1 MGQGREGKV
10 MITKDANL
18 KFKTV
23 MRDLREKHRKTRK
36 QVAKGIGV
44 TESKYLRMESI
55 TSAQKITLNEAAKI
69 YDYYSVEAGFR
80 EILTFLPNSE
90 RDEVI
95 SRVLTTVK
103 FLDNLTTG
111 DISIKEV
118 REQAVELR
126 KQYKNT
132 MGRLAPFM
140 K

>member
-1 MGQGREGKV
+1 

-36 QVAKGIGV
+36 QVAKSIGV

-55 TSAQKITLNEAAKI
+55 TSAQKITLDEAEKI
-69 YDYYSVEAGFR
+69 YDYYGIEAGFR
-80 EILTFLPNSE
+80 EILTFLPKDH

-95 SRVLTTVK
+95 SRVQTTIK

-111 DISIKEV
+111 EITIKET
-118 REQAVELR
+118 RKQAMELR
-126 KQYKNT
+126 KRYKSSQDK
-132 MGRLAPFM
+132 LAPFLL
-140 K
+140 KQ

>member
-1 MGQGREGKV
+1 

-23 MRDLREKHRKTRK
+23 MRDLRERNRKTRK
-36 QVAKGIGV
+36 QVAKSIGV

-55 TSAQKITLNEAAKI
+55 TSSQKITLDEAAKI
-69 YDYYSVEAGFR
+69 YDYYSVQAGFR
-80 EILTFLPNSE
+80 EILTFLPKSE
-90 RDEVI
+90 RDEVL
-95 SRVLTTVK
+95 SRVLTTVE

-111 DISIKEV
+111 NISIKEV
-118 REQAVELR
+118 REQAVSLR

-132 MGRLAPFM
+132 VGRLAPFM

>member
-36 QVAKGIGV
+36 QVAKSIGV

-55 TSAQKITLNEAAKI
+55 TSQQKITLDEAAKV

-118 REQAVELR
+118 RDQAVELR

>member
-1 MGQGREGKV
+1 

-36 QVAKGIGV
+36 QVAKSIGV

-55 TSAQKITLNEAAKI
+55 TSAQKITLDEAAKI
-69 YDYYSVEAGFR
+69 YDYYGIEAGFR
-80 EILTFLPNSE
+80 EILTFLPKDH

-95 SRVLTTVK
+95 SRVQTTIK

-111 DISIKEV
+111 EITIKET
-118 REQAVELR
+118 RKQAMELR
-126 KQYKNT
+126 KRYKSSQDK
-132 MGRLAPFM
+132 LAPFLL
-140 K
+140 KQ